1 MEEIPV
7 KVAVRIRPLLC
18 KEVLHNHQA
27 CVRAIPNT
35 QQIII
40 GRDRIFTFDFVFGKN
55 STQDEVYNTCI
66 KPLVLSLIEGYN
78 ATVFAYGQT
87 GSGKTYTIGGGH
99 VASIVEGQK
108 GIIPRA
114 IQEIFQNISENPS
127 IDFNVKVSYI
137 EVYKEDLRDLLEL
150 ETSVKDLHIREDE
163 KGNTVIVGAKEC
175 QVESADE
182 VLSLLEMGNA
192 ARHTGTTQMNEHS
205 SRSHAIFTISVC
217 QVKKNI
223 EAAEDG
229 SWYSHRH
236 IVSKFHFVDLAGS
249 ERVTKTGNTGE
260 RFKESI
266 QINSGL
272 LALGNVI
279 SALGDPRRKS
289 SHIPYR
295 DAKITRLLKDSLG
308 GSAKTLMITC
318 VSPSS
323 SDFDESL
330 NSLKYANRARNIR
343 NKPTLNFSPE
353 SDRMD
358 EMEFEIK
365 LLREALQSQQSVS
378 SQTSQMHREETPDK
392 NKIHSLEEQVA
403 QLQGECL
410 GYQNCIEEAFTFL
423 VDLKDAVKLNQKQQ
437 HRLQEWFNTTQEIR
451 KAILTSFR
459 GSQGVGNLEEGPQHI
474 TVLQLKRELKKCQN
488 EKIIEQQLLV
498 DQLNE
503 ELTKLNLS
511 MTSPAKE
518 TCGDGP
524 DARILEKRPYTVPF
538 DTHLGHYIYIPA
550 RSDSR
555 KVHTSP
561 SVYSLDR
568 LVAGFRTRSQMLL
581 GHIEEQ
587 DEVLHCQFS
596 DNSDDEE
603 SESQEKSEI
612 RHGSYSHWIQKPGS
626 VCSLVE
632 LNDMQDQTQKSRLE
646 NEDLKIECLQ
656 ESQELNLQKLKNSE
670 LILTEAKQKMRE
682 LTINIK
688 MKEDLIKELIKT
700 GNDAKSVSKQYSLKV
715 TKLEQEAEQAKV
727 ELTET
732 EKQLQEL
739 ENRDLSD
746 IALKVKLQKEFRKKM
761 DAAKL
766 RVQVLQKKQQNSK
779 KLASLSI
786 QNEKRANELEQNVDH
801 MKYQKV
807 QLQKRLREE
816 NETRKQLDAEI
827 KRDQQKIKE
836 LQLKTEQ
843 KEGLKLKAEDL
854 DAFKMRRKGP
864 FGSVDQLQKL
874 DEQKKWL
881 DEEVEKVLNQRQE
894 LEMLEEDLKKREAI
908 VSKKEALLQE
918 KSHLENKKL
927 RSSQALNTDSLKIAT
942 RLNLLDQEL
951 SEKNVQLQSS
961 TSEEKIKISEQVQAL
976 QKEKDQLQ
984 RRRDSVDEKLKN
996 GSVLSPE
1003 EEHVLF
1009 QLEEGIEALEAAIEY
1024 KNEGIQSRQKSLRA
1038 SFQNLSHSEAN
1049 VLEKLICLNPVEI
1062 RAILLRYFNKVVNLR
1077 EAERKLQL
1085 QNEEIKM
1092 KVLER
1097 DNTVREL
1104 ESALE
1109 HLKLQCDR
1117 RLTLQQKE
1125 HEQKMQLLLH
1135 HFKEQD
1141 GEGIVETLKNYEDK
1155 IQQLERDLYFY
1166 KKTSRDLKKKLKEL
1180 LGEAIRRQL
1189 APSERIILDRS
1200 ILKEETFTMASA
1212 VLSSVPTTASRFAL
1226 LQVDSGSGSDSEPGK
1241 SKGRNPGK
1249 SQTNK
1254 STTNEKKREKR
1265 RKKKEQQQS
1274 EANELRNLAFKKI
1287 PQKSSHA
1294 VCNAQHEL
1302 LLPNTVQKD
1311 SREENWQEWRQRD
1324 EQLTSEMFEADLE
1337 KALLLSKLEY
1347 EEHKK
1352 EYENAENTSTQS
1364 KVINKK
1370 DKRKTHQGK
1379 DKPLTVS
1386 LKEFQ
1391 SEDHNSKKTEELSSS
1406 QTLSHDGGFFNRL
1419 EDDVH
1424 KILIREK
1431 RREQL
1436 TEYNGTDNYTAHE
1449 HNQDV
1454 VLKDGR
1460 IERLK
1465 LELERKDAE
1474 IQKLKNVITQWEAKY
1489 KEVKARNA
1497 QLLKMLQEGEMKDK
1511 AEILLQV
1518 DESQSIKN
1526 ELTVQ
1531 VTSLHAALEQER
1543 SKVKVLQAELA
1554 KYQGGRKGKR
1564 NSESDQCR

>member
-18 KEVLHNHQA
+18 KEVLHNYQA
-27 CVRAIPNT
+27 CVRVIPNT
-35 QQIII
+35 QQVII
-40 GRDRIFTFDFVFGKN
+40 GRDRVFTFDFVFGKN

-99 VASIVEGQK
+99 VDVLSFSKFSASVVEGQK

-114 IQEIFQNISENPS
+114 IQEIFQNISENLS
-127 IDFNVKVSYI
+127 IDSKIKVSYI

-150 ETSVKDLHIREDE
+150 ETSMKDLHIREDE

-175 QVESADE
+175 QVETADE
-182 VLSLLEMGNA
+182 VMSLLEMGNA
-192 ARHTGTTQMNEHS
+192 ARHTDTTQMNEHS
-205 SRSHAIFTISVC
+205 SRSHAIFTISLR
-217 QVKKNI
+217 QVAKNK

-229 SWYSHRH
+229 SWYSHQH

-308 GSAKTLMITC
+308 GSAKTVMITC

-323 SDFDESL
+323 LDFDESL

-353 SDRMD
+353 SDRMG

-365 LLREALQSQQSVS
+365 LLREALQSQQAS
-378 SQTSQMHREETPDK
+378 SNQTSQIHREGTPDK
-392 NKIHSLEEQVA
+392 NRIHSLEEQVA

-410 GYQNCIEEAFTFL
+410 GYQNCLEEAFTFL
-423 VDLKDAVKLNQKQQ
+423 VDLKDSVRLNQNQQ
-437 HRLQEWFNTTQEIR
+437 HKLQEWFNVTQEV
-451 KAILTSFR
+451 TSFR
-459 GSQGVGNLEEGPQHI
+459 GDQGIGNLEEGPQHI
-474 TVLQLKRELKKCQN
+474 TVLQLKRELKKCQCALAAAEVVFNQKDLEVKELKNQMQMMKQENKGHVISLKEAQKVNRLQN

-498 DQLNE
+498 DQLSE

-511 MTSPAKE
+511 MTSSVKE
-518 TCGDGP
+518 TCGNGP
-524 DARILEKRPYTVPF
+524 DARIPEKRPYTVPF
-538 DTHLGHYIYIPA
+538 DTRLEHYIYIPA

-555 KVHTSP
+555 KVYTSP
-561 SVYSLDR
+561 PVYSLDR

-581 GHIEEQ
+581 GHLEEQ

-603 SESQEKSEI
+603 SEGQEKSEI
-612 RHGSYSHWIQKPGS
+612 RHKGCSWIQKPGS
-626 VCSLVE
+626 VCSFVE
-632 LNDMQDQTQKSRLE
+632 LNDIQDQTQKSRLE

-656 ESQELNLQKLKNSE
+656 ESQGLNLQKLRNSE

-688 MKEDLIKELIKT
+688 VKEDLIKELIKT
-700 GNDAKSVSKQYSLKV
+700 GNDVKSVSKQYSLKV

-732 EKQLQEL
+732 QKQLEEL
-739 ENRDLSD
+739 ENKDLSD
-746 IALKVKLQKEFRKKM
+746 VALKVKLQKEFRKKM

-801 MKYQKV
+801 MKHQKV
-807 QLQKRLREE
+807 QLQKRLQEE
-816 NETRKQLDAEI
+816 NEKRKQLDAEI
-827 KRDQQKIKE
+827 KRGQQKIKE

-843 KEGLKLKAEDL
+843 GEGLKLKAEDL
-854 DAFKMRRKGP
+854 DAFKMKRRKGS
-864 FGSVDQLQKL
+864 FGSIDQLQKL

-894 LEMLEEDLKKREAI
+894 LEELEEDLKKREAI
-908 VSKKEALLQE
+908 VCRKEALLQE

-927 RSSQALNTDSLKIAT
+927 RSSQALNTDSLKIST
-942 RLNLLDQEL
+942 RLSLLDQEL
-951 SEKNVQLQSS
+951 SEKNVQLQNS
-961 TSEEKIKISEQVQAL
+961 TAEEKIKISEQVQAL

-984 RRRDSVDEKLKN
+984 RRRNSVDEKLKN

-1024 KNEGIQSRQKSLRA
+1024 KNEHIQSRQNSLRA
-1038 SFQNLSHSEAN
+1038 SLQNLSHSEEN
-1049 VLEKLICLNPVEI
+1049 VLEKLICLSPVEI
-1062 RAILLRYFNKVVNLR
+1062 RAILFRYFNKVVNLR

-1097 DNTVREL
+1097 DNVVREL
-1104 ESALE
+1104 ESTLE

-1141 GEGIVETLKNYEDK
+1141 GEGTVETLKNYGDK
-1155 IQQLERDLYFY
+1155 IQQLERELYFY

-1180 LGEAIRRQL
+1180 VGEAIRRQL
-1189 APSERIILDRS
+1189 VPSENHDAGNGVQNPEEAGMVS
-1200 ILKEETFTMASA
+1200 EELKR
-1212 VLSSVPTTASRFAL
+1212 ASRTESIKLSGRERQLDSSASSSRTQPNPQKLWEEGAELPPIYSSLAPTSGHL
-1226 LQVDSGSGSDSEPGK
+1226 LSNEAKTERDGNQFTK
-1241 SKGRNPGK
+1241 SHSRPTPQIQPVGNVAQLHSVTRVKLC
-1249 SQTNK
+1249 
-1254 STTNEKKREKR
+1254 
-1265 RKKKEQQQS
+1265 RK
-1274 EANELRNLAFKKI
+1274 ELRQISAL
-1287 PQKSSHA
+1287 
-1294 VCNAQHEL
+1294 EL
-1302 LLPNTVQKD
+1302 LL
-1311 SREENWQEWRQRD
+1311 R
-1324 EQLTSEMFEADLE
+1324 
-1337 KALLLSKLEY
+1337 
-1347 EEHKK
+1347 
-1352 EYENAENTSTQS
+1352 
-1364 KVINKK
+1364 
-1370 DKRKTHQGK
+1370 
-1379 DKPLTVS
+1379 
-1386 LKEFQ
+1386 
-1391 SEDHNSKKTEELSSS
+1391 SSS
-1406 QTLSHDGGFFNRL
+1406 LGVGVGSM
-1419 EDDVH
+1419 
-1424 KILIREK
+1424 
-1431 RREQL
+1431 
-1436 TEYNGTDNYTAHE
+1436 TADSIE
-1449 HNQDV
+1449 VARKMSD
-1454 VLKDGR
+1454 LK
-1460 IERLK
+1460 
-1465 LELERKDAE
+1465 
-1474 IQKLKNVITQWEAKY
+1474 T
-1489 KEVKARNA
+1489 
-1497 QLLKMLQEGEMKDK
+1497 
-1511 AEILLQV
+1511 
-1518 DESQSIKN
+1518 
-1526 ELTVQ
+1526 
-1531 VTSLHAALEQER
+1531 
-1543 SKVKVLQAELA
+1543 
-1554 KYQGGRKGKR
+1554 
-1564 NSESDQCR
+1564 

>member
-18 KEVLHNHQA
+18 KEVLHNYQA
-27 CVRAIPNT
+27 CVRVIPNT
-35 QQIII
+35 QQVII
-40 GRDRIFTFDFVFGKN
+40 GRDRVFTFDFVFGKN

-99 VASIVEGQK
+99 VDVLSFSKFSASVVEGQK

-114 IQEIFQNISENPS
+114 IQEIFQNISENLS
-127 IDFNVKVSYI
+127 IDSRIKVSYI

-150 ETSVKDLHIREDE
+150 ETSMKDLHIREDE

-175 QVESADE
+175 QVETADE
-182 VLSLLEMGNA
+182 VMSLLEMGNA
-192 ARHTGTTQMNEHS
+192 ARHTDTTQMNEHS
-205 SRSHAIFTISVC
+205 SRSHAIFTISLR
-217 QVKKNI
+217 QVAKNK

-229 SWYSHRH
+229 SWYSHQH

-308 GSAKTLMITC
+308 GSAKTVMITC

-323 SDFDESL
+323 LDFDESL

-353 SDRMD
+353 SDRMG

-365 LLREALQSQQSVS
+365 LLREALQSQQAS
-378 SQTSQMHREETPDK
+378 SNQTSQIHREGTPDK
-392 NKIHSLEEQVA
+392 NRIHSLEEQVA

-410 GYQNCIEEAFTFL
+410 GYQNCLEEAFTFL
-423 VDLKDAVKLNQKQQ
+423 VDLKDSVRLNQNQQ
-437 HRLQEWFNTTQEIR
+437 HKLQEWFNVTQEV
-451 KAILTSFR
+451 TSFR
-459 GSQGVGNLEEGPQHI
+459 GDQGIGNLEEGPQHI
-474 TVLQLKRELKKCQN
+474 TVLQLKRELKKCQCALAAAEVVFNQKDLEVKELKNQMQMMMQENKGHVISLKEAQKVNRLQN

-498 DQLNE
+498 DQLSE

-511 MTSPAKE
+511 MTSSVKE
-518 TCGDGP
+518 TCGNGP
-524 DARILEKRPYTVPF
+524 DARIPEKRPYTVPF
-538 DTHLGHYIYIPA
+538 DTRLEHYIYIPA

-555 KVHTSP
+555 KVYTSP
-561 SVYSLDR
+561 PVYSLDR

-581 GHIEEQ
+581 GHLEEQ

-603 SESQEKSEI
+603 SEGQEKSEI
-612 RHGSYSHWIQKPGS
+612 RHKGCSWIQKLGS
-626 VCSLVE
+626 VCSFVE
-632 LNDMQDQTQKSRLE
+632 LNDIQNQTQKSRLE

-656 ESQELNLQKLKNSE
+656 ESQGLNLQKLRNSD

-688 MKEDLIKELIKT
+688 VKEDLIKELIKT
-700 GNDAKSVSKQYSLKV
+700 GNDVKSVSKQYSLKV

-732 EKQLQEL
+732 QKQLEEL
-739 ENRDLSD
+739 ENKDLSD
-746 IALKVKLQKEFRKKM
+746 VALKVKLQKEFRKKM

-801 MKYQKV
+801 MKHQKV
-807 QLQKRLREE
+807 QLQKRLQEE
-816 NETRKQLDAEI
+816 NEKRKQLDAEI
-827 KRDQQKIKE
+827 KRGQQKIK
-836 LQLKTEQ
+836 
-843 KEGLKLKAEDL
+843 
-854 DAFKMRRKGP
+854 
-864 FGSVDQLQKL
+864 KL

-894 LEMLEEDLKKREAI
+894 LEELEEDLQKREAI
-908 VSKKEALLQE
+908 VCRKEALLQE

-927 RSSQALNTDSLKIAT
+927 RSSQALNTDSLKIST
-942 RLNLLDQEL
+942 RLSLLDQEL
-951 SEKNVQLQSS
+951 SEKNVQLQNS
-961 TSEEKIKISEQVQAL
+961 TAEEKIKISEQVQAL

-984 RRRDSVDEKLKN
+984 RRRNSVDEKLKN

-1024 KNEGIQSRQKSLRA
+1024 KNEHIQSRQNSLRA
-1038 SFQNLSHSEAN
+1038 SLQNLSHSEEN
-1049 VLEKLICLNPVEI
+1049 VLEKLICLSPVEI
-1062 RAILLRYFNKVVNLR
+1062 RAILFRYFNKVVNLR

-1097 DNTVREL
+1097 DNVVREL
-1104 ESALE
+1104 ESTLE

-1141 GEGIVETLKNYEDK
+1141 GEGTVETLKNYGDK
-1155 IQQLERDLYFY
+1155 IQQLERELYFY

-1180 LGEAIRRQL
+1180 VGEAIRRQL
-1189 APSERIILDRS
+1189 VPSENHDAGNGVQNPEEAGMVS
-1200 ILKEETFTMASA
+1200 EELKR
-1212 VLSSVPTTASRFAL
+1212 ASRTESIKLSGRERQLDSSASSSRTQPNPQKLWEEGAELPPIYSSLAPTSGHL
-1226 LQVDSGSGSDSEPGK
+1226 LSNEAKTERDGNQFTK
-1241 SKGRNPGK
+1241 SHSRPTPQIQPVGNVAQLHSVTRVKLC
-1249 SQTNK
+1249 
-1254 STTNEKKREKR
+1254 
-1265 RKKKEQQQS
+1265 RK
-1274 EANELRNLAFKKI
+1274 ELRQISAL
-1287 PQKSSHA
+1287 
-1294 VCNAQHEL
+1294 EL
-1302 LLPNTVQKD
+1302 LL
-1311 SREENWQEWRQRD
+1311 R
-1324 EQLTSEMFEADLE
+1324 
-1337 KALLLSKLEY
+1337 
-1347 EEHKK
+1347 
-1352 EYENAENTSTQS
+1352 
-1364 KVINKK
+1364 
-1370 DKRKTHQGK
+1370 
-1379 DKPLTVS
+1379 
-1386 LKEFQ
+1386 
-1391 SEDHNSKKTEELSSS
+1391 SSS
-1406 QTLSHDGGFFNRL
+1406 LGVGVGSM
-1419 EDDVH
+1419 
-1424 KILIREK
+1424 
-1431 RREQL
+1431 
-1436 TEYNGTDNYTAHE
+1436 TADSIE
-1449 HNQDV
+1449 VARKMSD
-1454 VLKDGR
+1454 LK
-1460 IERLK
+1460 
-1465 LELERKDAE
+1465 
-1474 IQKLKNVITQWEAKY
+1474 T
-1489 KEVKARNA
+1489 
-1497 QLLKMLQEGEMKDK
+1497 
-1511 AEILLQV
+1511 
-1518 DESQSIKN
+1518 
-1526 ELTVQ
+1526 
-1531 VTSLHAALEQER
+1531 
-1543 SKVKVLQAELA
+1543 
-1554 KYQGGRKGKR
+1554 
-1564 NSESDQCR
+1564 